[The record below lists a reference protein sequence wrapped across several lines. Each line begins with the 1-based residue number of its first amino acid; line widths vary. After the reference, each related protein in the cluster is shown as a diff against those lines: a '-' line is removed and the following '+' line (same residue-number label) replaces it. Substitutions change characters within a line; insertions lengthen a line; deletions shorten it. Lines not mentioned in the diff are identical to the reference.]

1 VLAKTGLL
9 NAAEAADLE
18 NEIGSASVATK
29 YKTMSNN
36 DCLELCNLFSQLQTT
51 VGNMPFVPSIFHDTI
66 AIEEKCT
73 ESELKDIISTWVD
86 IESNTEIIMS
96 EVDDAVALLCKETTA
111 EESESDGDS
120 DIIMV
125 AGEQNNR
132 QQKTS
137 WAQCMA
143 CFEIISSFLSE
154 KEFREE
160 KVAIDGL
167 VRRLRMK
174 RLDATTSQLSIKSF
188 FSAK

>member
-1 VLAKTGLL
+1 
-9 NAAEAADLE
+9 
-18 NEIGSASVATK
+18 
-29 YKTMSNN
+29 
-36 DCLELCNLFSQLQTT
+36 
-51 VGNMPFVPSIFHDTI
+51 
-66 AIEEKCT
+66 
-73 ESELKDIISTWVD
+73 
-86 IESNTEIIMS
+86 MS
-96 EVDDAVALLCKETTA
+96 EVDDAGAFSCKETKA
-111 EESESDGDS
+111 EDNESNGDS

-125 AGEQNNR
+125 AGEENNR

-160 KVAIDGL
+160 KVALDGL
-167 VRRLRMK
+167 VCRLRMK

>member
-1 VLAKTGLL
+1 
-9 NAAEAADLE
+9 
-18 NEIGSASVATK
+18 
-29 YKTMSNN
+29 
-36 DCLELCNLFSQLQTT
+36 
-51 VGNMPFVPSIFHDTI
+51 MPFVPSVFHNTI
-66 AIEEKCT
+66 AIQEKCT
-73 ESELKDIISTWVD
+73 ESELKDIITTWVD

-96 EVDDAVALLCKETTA
+96 EVDDAMALLCKETTA
-111 EESESDGDS
+111 EENESDGDS

-125 AGEQNNR
+125 AGEENNQ

-137 WAQCMA
+137 WVQCMA

-160 KVAIDGL
+160 KVALDGL
-167 VRRLRMK
+167 VHRLRMK